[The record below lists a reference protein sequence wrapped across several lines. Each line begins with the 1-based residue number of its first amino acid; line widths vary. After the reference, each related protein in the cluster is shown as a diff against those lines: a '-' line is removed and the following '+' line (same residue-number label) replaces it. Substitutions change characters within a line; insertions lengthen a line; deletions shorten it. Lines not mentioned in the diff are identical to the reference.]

1 MMSISMRWAQISTT
15 QTAGY
20 SKCRRQIIYTSS
32 FALHLLP
39 VLRKS
44 LSNYP
49 LPRLSGAIT
58 RMPMR
63 PKITSTI
70 PLGSSDARWI
80 GLKKINYTDEDGK
93 QRIWECA
100 ERKTRGKS
108 GIDGVCVV
116 LAPTPSID
124 AGLSHYLAVSILAIL
139 RSRTNAFPLST
150 VVVEQ
155 YRPPID
161 KIVVELPAGLID
173 AQETAEQAA
182 IRELKEETGY
192 KAERI
197 MDSSPVIVS
206 DPGMTNANMKL
217 VVVSVLLDNKLET
230 PPSKPDDGEHIEKRV
245 IPLDKLKAALKEYD
259 EKVRN

>member
-1 MMSISMRWAQISTT
+1 
-15 QTAGY
+15 
-20 SKCRRQIIYTSS
+20 
-32 FALHLLP
+32 
-39 VLRKS
+39 
-44 LSNYP
+44 
-49 LPRLSGAIT
+49 
-58 RMPMR
+58 MR

-108 GIDGVCVV
+108 GID
-116 LAPTPSID
+116 
-124 AGLSHYLAVSILAIL
+124 AVSILAIL

-161 KIVVELPAGLID
+161 KIVVGTSETCLID

-259 EKVRN
+259 EKGYAVDAKLSYFAAGYDVAQRIRDGAFF